1 MYIYGSG
8 QPYMYETGVISMYE
22 KGIEKLTRSLLCII
36 KAQERSKGPFA
47 VCEIEVRKVERAVLC
62 MRKL

>member
-1 MYIYGSG
+1 
-8 QPYMYETGVISMYE
+8 MYETGVISMYE